1 MAEAKD
7 RPRGL
12 LSFLS
17 IEVSGIKL
25 STVLLGVLAILGA
38 VPLIKALLASYITEP
53 LILSTAAVILSAVA
67 AYYLLLAET
76 ASEKLQKNAVS
87 FVVIAVLLIIVAYMY
102 IPTIRIALSEG
113 ASETIGQV
121 VTLLAR

>member
-7 RPRGL
+7 RPRGI

-76 ASEKLQKNAVS
+76 ASENLQKHAVS